1 MRSFAE
7 RPSSNRIQP
16 QVSAFLPGIL
26 VHLSVTVLVALLWA
40 VTASA
45 QARATRVVIIKIDG
59 LPYEM
64 VERFEREHDPMT
76 GRSLLPWFDNVFFK
90 NGTRLT
96 NFYVR
101 GMSLSAPSWS
111 TLDTGQHLQI
121 KGNVEFDRDI
131 LRTYDYLNFIPFY
144 FKQGTGS
151 NVDMPGTEVLD
162 SLGVP
167 ILIDAYDNYQRNTGS
182 QLYGRGARMDT
193 LRRAGQTKFLRNPKE
208 LAGEFLSG
216 LDLRDVV
223 PDELEREL
231 IESLSDQRVHYLDFY
246 TTSFDHM
253 AHHNNDRASHLAALR
268 EIDGLIGRI
277 WTGIQK
283 SQLGSETVLVVVSDH
298 GFNTDERVISQGFN
312 LVRLLGSSAGGGH
325 HVITKRRLL
334 MDYSLK
340 SINPFVPPITTAS
353 SQSYYLQ
360 KQSAE
365 YPTALLDFDGNE
377 RAGLHLRNS
386 DLNLLHILLQQLQRK
401 DLSPRLRRAATD
413 AFFVAVARDK
423 TRWQDE
429 LDQLDEEL
437 GALRRAIEKQRA
449 LCESQP
455 KQFTVQDKEMGRD
468 DNARRVCV
476 LAAQWTAQQKAYR
489 AYVATMRNLLS
500 LRPES
505 FDPFKLRIAEVI
517 PEDSMGQRN
526 SIHDLQNYVVGP
538 APAGLVLK
546 SDGSLDLERSFL
558 RVNYLTL
565 IQEQTVRN
573 NVQQGVT
580 NRPVDFIATRI
591 PRTALASVLSQD
603 LQPDDDAVWLDGGPD
618 RQALVLPRGEAQG
631 QLRLRY
637 LPIAHLTQDE
647 QGAIH
652 FDLAPWQQGLPL
664 RLLDDPRLDVPLDA
678 RVAWLNEWHTDVE
691 WLHAAHKTQYS
702 NGLIGLHEQFTLF
715 PTPGTDVKA
724 AGLSDD
730 ERLLHRFKSRQRR
743 LVETDMM
750 IVANNHW
757 NFDVRGFNP
766 GGNHGA
772 FFRISTHATLMFAGG
787 EGTGVPRG
795 LAVSEPY
802 DSLSV
807 TPTILA
813 LTGNLLPDNA
823 PVDSL
828 AKRGFTKFP
837 GRVIQEVTSAAG
849 SQPAQRQ

>member
-1 MRSFAE
+1 MWFFAE
-7 RPSSNRIQP
+7 RSSSQRLQSQIHE
-16 QVSAFLPGIL
+16 FLKRIL
-26 VHLSVTVLVALLWA
+26 VHLSFLFLALLWS
-40 VTASA
+40 VTACA

-64 VERFEREHDPMT
+64 VERFAREYDPMT

-144 FKQGTGS
+144 FKQATGS

-167 ILIDAYDNYQRNTGS
+167 MLIDAYDNYQRNTGS
-182 QLYGRGARMDT
+182 QLYGRGARIDT

-231 IESLSDQRVHYLDFY
+231 IESLQDQRVHYLDFY
-246 TTSFDHM
+246 TTTFDHV

-268 EIDGLIGRI
+268 DIDGLIGRI

-312 LVRLLGSSAGGGH
+312 LVKLLGSYAGGGH

-340 SINPFVPPITTAS
+340 SINLFVPPITTTS
-353 SQSYYLQ
+353 SQSHYLQ

-401 DLSPRLRRAATD
+401 DLSPQLRRAAAD

-423 TRWQDE
+423 ANWHDE
-429 LDQLDEEL
+429 LNQLNEEL

-455 KQFTVQDKEMGRD
+455 KKFTVYDKELGRD

-476 LAAQWTAQQKAYR
+476 LAAQWTEQQKAYS

-538 APAGLVLK
+538 ASVGLVLQ

-565 IQEQTVRN
+565 IQEQNVRN
-573 NVQQGVT
+573 NVQQGIT

-591 PRTALASVLSQD
+591 PRAALVPTLSQD
-603 LQPDDDAVWLDGGPD
+603 LQPDDDAVWLYGGPD

-637 LPIAHLTQDE
+637 LPIAHLTQDDE
-647 QGAIH
+647 GVIH
-652 FDLAPWQQGLPL
+652 FDLVPWQQGLPL
-664 RLLDDPRLDVPLDA
+664 RLLDDPRLDVPLDT
-678 RVAWLNEWHTDVE
+678 RVAWLNEWHTDLE
-691 WLHAAHKTQYS
+691 WLHAVHKTQYS

-715 PTPGTDVKA
+715 PAPGTDVNA

-730 ERLLHRFKSRQRR
+730 DRLLHRLRRRQRR
-743 LVETDMM
+743 LVETDML
-750 IVANNHW
+750 ILANNHW

-766 GGNHGA
+766 GGNHGS
-772 FFRISTHATLMFAGG
+772 FFRISTHATLMLAGG

-813 LTGNLLPDNA
+813 LTGNLQTDNS

-828 AKRGFTKFP
+828 ARRGFTKFP